1 MNKETTSVLD
11 AFLELRE
18 RLKQD
23 ILGQH
28 MLVERLL
35 LALLAD
41 GHLLVEG
48 APGLAKTRAV
58 KMLGETIEGD
68 FHRIQFSPVLVGWD
82 VWGWVF
88 FGGVVDLYNRPLLA
102 QPPTWRSVLK
112 IKK

>member
-1 MNKETTSVLD
+1 MNKETTSVLG

-23 ILGQH
+23 ILGQQT
-28 MLVERLL
+28 LVERLL

-58 KMLGETIEGD
+58 KMLGETLEGD
-68 FHRIQFSPVLVGWD
+68 FPNPVYSGSAPIGCDRDGNLPTPGSFLCFSKRARFPQSGAC
-82 VWGWVF
+82 
-88 FGGVVDLYNRPLLA
+88 R
-102 QPPTWRSVLK
+102 
-112 IKK
+112 

>member
-1 MNKETTSVLD
+1 MNKETTSVLG

-41 GHLLVEG
+41 GHLLV
-48 APGLAKTRAV
+48 AV
-58 KMLGETIEGD
+58 SYTHLTLPTI
-68 FHRIQFSPVLVGWD
+68 ILV
-82 VWGWVF
+82 
-88 FGGVVDLYNRPLLA
+88 
-102 QPPTWRSVLK
+102 
-112 IKK
+112 

>member
-1 MNKETTSVLD
+1 MG

-48 APGLAKTRAV
+48 APGWQNPCREDAGRN
-58 KMLGETIEGD
+58 D
-68 FHRIQFSPVLVGWD
+68 
-82 VWGWVF
+82 
-88 FGGVVDLYNRPLLA
+88 
-102 QPPTWRSVLK
+102 
-112 IKK
+112 